1 MFVPLT
7 RREAIAE
14 FAERLMKDMKIVF
27 AKPAV
32 KYINSADKP
41 TKQRLKT
48 AIEKLPLGD
57 VKKLQGLQNDYRLRV
72 GDLRVLFSI
81 SDDTITVNRGEKY
94 EELGVESVVDNS
106 DGKLDVKDVEID

>member
-48 AIEKLPLGD
+48 AI
-57 VKKLQGLQNDYRLRV
+57 KKFQGLQNDYRLRV
-72 GDLRVLFSI
+72 GDFRFLFSI
-81 SDDTITVNRGEKY
+81 SDDTITVKDILPRGQAYKR
-94 EELGVESVVDNS
+94 L
-106 DGKLDVKDVEID
+106 